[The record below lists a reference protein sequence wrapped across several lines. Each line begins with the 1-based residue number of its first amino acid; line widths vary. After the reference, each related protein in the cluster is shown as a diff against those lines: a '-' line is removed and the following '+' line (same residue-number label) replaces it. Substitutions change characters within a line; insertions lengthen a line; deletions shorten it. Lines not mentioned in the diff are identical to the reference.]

1 LALSWKEQSFERLN
15 KYQEAIESYKR
26 TIDLDDATSYAFT

>member
-1 LALSWKEQSFERLN
+1 MERAKLFERLN

-26 TIDLDDATSYAFT
+26 TIELDDATSYAYLE